1 MDETTICAIATA
13 LGGAIGIIRVSGT
26 NAISIVDK
34 IFRPINSQKRISER
48 KPYTLAFG
56 NIVEG
61 EEIVDEVLVSVFHAP
76 HSYTGED
83 SIEISCHGSSYILQR
98 IMHLLIENGC
108 APAGP
113 GEFTK
118 RAFLNGK
125 MDLSQ
130 AEAVADLIS
139 STNKATHSM
148 ALSQLKGHFSNELAN
163 LREQL
168 LRLTSL
174 LELEIDFSDHE
185 ELEFA
190 DRTELR
196 SLAAQIQER
205 VSALAH
211 SFEIGNAMKHG
222 IPVAIVGK
230 TNVGKSTLL
239 NQLLHEEKA
248 IVSSVHGTTRDYI
261 EDTTVLNGTTFRF
274 VDTAGIR
281 RTDDEVETI
290 GIERTYQ
297 KLSEARIVLW
307 LVDDMPTE
315 DEIEDMKARVNGKK
329 VIVVFNKMDTNCHNI
344 SDCKIDTIANECI
357 PHCQTIRIS
366 AKVGTNIDKLEQ
378 LIVSAADIPQISES
392 DIVVTSVRHYNSLRL
407 ADENLH
413 RVLEAID
420 LGLSGDLIA
429 EDLRLVIDNLSEI
442 TGKGVISSQETLNSI
457 FSHFC
462 IGK

>member
-61 EEIVDEVLVSVFHAP
+61 EEVVDEVLVSVFHAP

-148 ALSQLKGHFSNELAN
+148 ALSQLKGHFSSELAN

-261 EDTTVLNGTTFRF
+261 EDTTVLSGTTFRF

-315 DEIEDMKARVNGKK
+315 DEIEDMKVRVNGKK

-344 SDCKIDTIANECI
+344 SDCKIDTISNECI

-378 LIVSAADIPQISES
+378 LIVSAAEIPQINES